1 MIKELKKG
9 FTLIELLIVMVIMA
23 ILVAIV
29 IGLIGQSATNR
40 AKDTEAKAAMKEVST
55 ALEMYKADNN
65 AYPTGDADAVVAELS
80 AADYIAADVFSCESC
95 GEIGYAGGG
104 DTYDLTYITLSG
116 SETYVVSN
124 KQ

>member
-1 MIKELKKG
+1 MLKKKG

-40 AKDTEAKAAMKEVST
+40 AKDVDAKSAMREVQT
-55 ALEMYKADNN
+55 ALEMYM
-65 AYPTGDADAVVAELS
+65 
-80 AADYIAADVFSCESC
+80 ADYGGYPATLEDENLELGADVLSCDSC
-95 GEIGYAGGG
+95 GPENLAYNQAG
-104 DTYDLTYITLSG
+104 DCYTLTYTQLAKPD
-116 SETYVVSN
+116 EPYVLEC

>member
-1 MIKELKKG
+1 MIKKFKKG

-40 AKDTEAKAAMKEVST
+40 AKDVDAKSAMREVQT
-55 ALEMYKADNN
+55 ALEMYRADNGT
-65 AYPTGDADAVVAELS
+65 YPTQAESFTVIDLG
-80 AADYIAADVFSCESC
+80 ADVLSCDSC
-95 GEIGYAGGG
+95 SGIKYVETI
-104 DTYDLTYITLSG
+104 DCYDLTYTQLAKPD
-116 SETYVVSN
+116 EPYVLQC

>member
-1 MIKELKKG
+1 MLKKKG

-40 AKDTEAKAAMKEVST
+40 AKDVDAKSAMREVQTS
-55 ALEMYKADNN
+55 LEMYMADYG
-65 AYPTGDADAVVAELS
+65 AYPVDLTDANLELG
-80 AADYIAADVFSCESC
+80 ADVLSCDSC
-95 GEIGYAGGG
+95 GDIVYAETGGCY
-104 DTYDLTYITLSG
+104 TLTYTQLAKPD
-116 SETYVVSN
+116 EPYVLEC

>member
-1 MIKELKKG
+1 MLKKKG

-40 AKDTEAKAAMKEVST
+40 AKDVDAKSAMREVQT
-55 ALEMYKADNN
+55 ALEMYM
-65 AYPTGDADAVVAELS
+65 
-80 AADYIAADVFSCESC
+80 ADYGTYPADLTDANLDLGADVLSCDSC
-95 GEIGYAGGG
+95 GDIVYAQV
-104 DTYDLTYITLSG
+104 DPCYTLTYTQLAND
-116 SETYVVSN
+116 EAYVLEC

>member
-1 MIKELKKG
+1 MLKKKG

-40 AKDTEAKAAMKEVST
+40 AKDVDAKAAMREVQT
-55 ALEMYKADNN
+55 ALEMYM
-65 AYPTGDADAVVAELS
+65 
-80 AADYIAADVFSCESC
+80 ADYGNYPADLTDANLDLGADVLSCDSC
-95 GEIGYAGGG
+95 AGIVYAQA
-104 DTYDLTYITLSG
+104 DPCYTLTYTQLANAEAYTL
-116 SETYVVSN
+116 EC